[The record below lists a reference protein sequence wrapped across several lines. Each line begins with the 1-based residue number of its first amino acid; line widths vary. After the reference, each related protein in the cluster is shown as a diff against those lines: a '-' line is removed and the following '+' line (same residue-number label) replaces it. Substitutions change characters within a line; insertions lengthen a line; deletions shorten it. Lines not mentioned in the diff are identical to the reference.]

1 MYKEVK
7 TNDRV
12 RIMGGRY
19 QGKTGK
25 VTSIA
30 LDVCVLKLDGNLE
43 EVKVVTS
50 DCEAIDD
57 KK

>member
-1 MYKEVK
+1 
-7 TNDRV
+7 
-12 RIMGGRY
+12 MGGRY

-30 LDVCVLKLDGNLE
+30 LDVCVLKLDSNLE